1 MKIVSHQVKGGLM
14 EKSIRIIS
22 YIVGFV
28 LVAVL
33 VQTLTAK
40 KFAVLKEAQ
49 AYTSQDVMSIKVRE
63 QQLECLAINIY
74 REAGYEPFEG
84 KVAVAQVTLNRVEN
98 GRFGK
103 DVCGVVYQK
112 NVVMERVVC
121 QFSWYCDS
129 THRNRPVNKEAY
141 NESYEVAKK
150 VLLEGFRLSVL
161 KDALFYHATYV
172 NPRWNLEKIGT
183 IGQHIF
189 YKTKETKI

>member
-1 MKIVSHQVKGGLM
+1 M

-22 YIVGFV
+22 YIVGFF

-121 QFSWYCDS
+121 QLSWYCDR

-189 YKTKETKI
+189 YKTKDTKI